1 MADIESKIAPET
13 VTETELRL
21 KNTLGK
27 RLVAWTRYFVVVPV
41 LGLFVAAVV
50 LTGKA
55 TLDLVSTVTGIFQDA
70 VSTKDA
76 LVNFVELADVYL
88 LAVVLYII
96 ALGLYELF
104 VDDDLP
110 LPSWLEFHHLDDLE
124 KKLLQVVVV
133 VLAVYFLGQVLKARS
148 DDFVQVAYLGV
159 GIGAVFASIGVFL
172 WAMSKLK
179 KS

>member
-1 MADIESKIAPET
+1 M
-13 VTETELRL
+13 TEYDSAEPAEELPRP
-21 KNTLGK
+21 KYG
-27 RLVAWTRYFVVVPV
+27 LVRKLLAWTRYFVIVPV

-50 LTGKA
+50 LTGRA
-55 TLDLVSTVTGIFQDA
+55 TVDLFLTVVGILGES

-76 LVNFVELADVYL
+76 LVEFIQLADVYL

-104 VDDDLP
+104 VDDRLP
-110 LPSWLEFHHLDDLE
+110 LPKWLEFHHLDDLE
-124 KKLLQVVVV
+124 KKLVQVVVV
-133 VLAVYFLGQVLKARS
+133 VLSVYFLGQVIKAHS
-148 DDFVQVAYLGV
+148 GDFLQVAYLGV

-172 WAMSKLK
+172 WAMSKVK